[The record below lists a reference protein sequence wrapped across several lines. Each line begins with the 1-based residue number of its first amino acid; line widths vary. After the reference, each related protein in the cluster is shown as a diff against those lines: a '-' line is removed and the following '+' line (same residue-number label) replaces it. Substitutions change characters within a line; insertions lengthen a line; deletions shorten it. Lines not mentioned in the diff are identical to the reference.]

1 MEHST
6 FLQIVHLVRP
16 RLEKRDTQLR
26 KAIPI
31 ENLVGVA
38 LWRLST
44 GNSFW
49 SIKKKRRWKIYYCS
63 NCHGILLKK
72 CSFISFFHQVSFKQK
87 GHSRD
92 DCQVQTGLPIRIAT
106 SCKCYIWHA
115 HPDTNP
121 ECRGKNWLLQ

>member
-44 GNSFW
+44 RNSFR
-49 SIKKKRRWKIYYCS
+49 SIKKTFGGGKS
-63 NCHGILLKK
+63 
-72 CSFISFFHQVSFKQK
+72 
-87 GHSRD
+87 
-92 DCQVQTGLPIRIAT
+92 TGAQIAAEF
-106 SCKCYIWHA
+106 C
-115 HPDTNP
+115 
-121 ECRGKNWLLQ
+121 

>member
-16 RLEKRDTQLR
+16 RDTQLR

-44 GNSFW
+44 GNSFR
-49 SIKKKRRWKIYYCS
+49 SIKKTFGGGKS
-63 NCHGILLKK
+63 
-72 CSFISFFHQVSFKQK
+72 
-87 GHSRD
+87 
-92 DCQVQTGLPIRIAT
+92 TGAQIAAEF
-106 SCKCYIWHA
+106 C
-115 HPDTNP
+115 
-121 ECRGKNWLLQ
+121 